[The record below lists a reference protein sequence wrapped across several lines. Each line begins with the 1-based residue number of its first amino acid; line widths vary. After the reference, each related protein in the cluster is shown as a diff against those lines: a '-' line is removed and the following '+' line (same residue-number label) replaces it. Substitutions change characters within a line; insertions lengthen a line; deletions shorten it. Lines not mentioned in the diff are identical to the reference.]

1 MRGKTLS
8 LICAA
13 FAIALVSGSWAN
25 AAVNIADDSGSSATK
40 PAANTVEMTV
50 AQAWW
55 DAAYGAAMA
64 QRQGPVQQAAPIRRY
79 RR

>member
-1 MRGKTLS
+1 MLS

-13 FAIALVSGSWAN
+13 FAIALVSGSRAN
-25 AAVNIADDSGSSATK
+25 AAVYLAGDGTSSLTK
-40 PAANTVEMTV
+40 PTASPVEMTV

-55 DAAYGAAMA
+55 DAAYGATTA
-64 QRQGPVQQAAPIRRY
+64 QRQGPGQQATPVRRY